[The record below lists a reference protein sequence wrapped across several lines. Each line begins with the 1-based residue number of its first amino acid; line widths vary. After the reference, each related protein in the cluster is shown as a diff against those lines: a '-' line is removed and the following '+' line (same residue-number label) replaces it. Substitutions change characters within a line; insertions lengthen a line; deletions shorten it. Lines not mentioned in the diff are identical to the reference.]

1 MVGFHLRKATLA
13 TKGSM
18 DWEERLMGAM
28 SGCAG
33 WALHNSTGAT
43 VPSMVA
49 VAVEKG

>member
-1 MVGFHLRKATLA
+1 MWLVSISERSLR
-13 TKGSM
+13 KGSM